1 MDRLMIDVD
10 VPADE
15 VPSDAQGLTAQIV
28 PGGGAFP
35 DTGNDGV
42 VEGKV
47 SSVSPQVD
55 PKTGAIGL
63 TIDLPPDV
71 HLRPGL
77 WVRVR
82 IIAQQHDD
90 VLAVPE
96 AAVAQD
102 ENGDWVIAILQGEQ
116 ATHKQVKVG
125 LREKGLV
132 EISAD
137 GLKEGDTV
145 VTAGAYGLPQA
156 TRVKVLD

>member
-1 MDRLMIDVD
+1 
-10 VPADE
+10 
-15 VPSDAQGLTAQIV
+15 
-28 PGGGAFP
+28 
-35 DTGNDGV
+35 
-42 VEGKV
+42 
-47 SSVSPQVD
+47 
-55 PKTGAIGL
+55 
-63 TIDLPPDV
+63 
-71 HLRPGL
+71 
-77 WVRVR
+77 VRVR

-102 ENGDWVIAILQGEQ
+102 ENGDWVIATLQGEQ

-145 VTAGAYGLPQA
+145 VTAGAYGLPPA